1 MEVRSITNQFY
12 EVTSRIER
20 TSEDDMQKVVKDT
33 IVVSAVS
40 FSDAEKKA
48 TEFYDEVV
56 NLEKVCAIKESTY
69 REYVKRTDIEPNLS
83 FYKVTVGMITI
94 NEVTGKEKTTKVA
107 YLVDAGS
114 TKEAEDVINKMF
126 SGTLIDYKII
136 SIKETNVT
144 DIVLDLVNYG

>member
-1 MEVRSITNQFY
+1 MEVRSITKQFY
-12 EVTSRIER
+12 EVTSKVTR
-20 TSEDDMQKVVKDT
+20 TCEDGMEKVVKDT

-48 TEFYDEVV
+48 TEFYEGET
-56 NLEKVCAIKESTY
+56 LEKDCAIKESTY
-69 REYVKRTDIEPNLS
+69 REYVKRTDIATHFS

-126 SGTLIDYKII
+126 GGTVIDYKII

-144 DIVLDLVNYG
+144 YIVLD

>member
-1 MEVRSITNQFY
+1 MEVRSITKQFY
-12 EVTSRIER
+12 EVTSKVTR
-20 TSEDDMQKVVKDT
+20 TCEDGMEKVVKDT

-48 TEFYDEVV
+48 TEFYEVET
-56 NLEKVCAIKESTY
+56 LEKVCAIKESTY
-69 REYVKRTDIEPNLS
+69 REYVKRTDIPPHFS

-114 TKEAEDVINKMF
+114 TKEAEDVINKVF
-126 SGTLIDYKII
+126 GGTVIDYKII

-144 DIVLDLVNYG
+144 DIVLH

>member
-144 DIVLDLVNYG
+144 DIVLD

>member
-1 MEVRSITNQFY
+1 MEVRSITKQFY
-12 EVTSRIER
+12 EVTSKVTR
-20 TSEDDMQKVVKDT
+20 TCEDGMEKVVKDT

-48 TEFYDEVV
+48 TEFYEGER
-56 NLEKVCAIKESTY
+56 LEKVCAIKESTY
-69 REYVKRTDIEPNLS
+69 REYVKRTDIAPHFS

-126 SGTLIDYKII
+126 GGTVIDYKVI

-144 DIVLDLVNYG
+144 DIVLD

>member
-1 MEVRSITNQFY
+1 MEVRSITKQFY
-12 EVTSRIER
+12 EVTSRVER
-20 TSEDDMQKVVKDT
+20 TSDDGMQKVVKDT

-48 TEFYDEVV
+48 TGFYEGET
-56 NLEKVCAIKESTY
+56 LEKVCAIKEAAY
-69 REYVKRTDIEPNLS
+69 RVYVKRTDITPHLS

-107 YLVDAGS
+107 YLVDADS
-114 TKEAEDVINKMF
+114 TKEAEDIINKMF
-126 SGTLIDYKII
+126 GGTVIDYKII

-144 DIVLDLVNYG
+144 DIVLD

>member
-1 MEVRSITNQFY
+1 MEVRSITKQFY
-12 EVTSRIER
+12 EVTSKVTR
-20 TSEDDMQKVVKDT
+20 TCEDGMEKVVKDT

-48 TEFYDEVV
+48 TEFYEGET
-56 NLEKVCAIKESTY
+56 LEKVCAIKESAY
-69 REYVKRTDIEPNLS
+69 REYVKRTDIPPHFS
-83 FYKVTVGMITI
+83 YYKVTVGMITI
-94 NEVTGKEKTTKVA
+94 NEVTGKEKTTKGA

-126 SGTLIDYKII
+126 GGTVIDYKII

-144 DIVLDLVNYG
+144 YILLD

>member
-1 MEVRSITNQFY
+1 MEVRSITKQFY
-12 EVTSRIER
+12 EVTSKVER
-20 TSEDDMQKVVKDT
+20 TSEDGMQKVVKDT

-40 FSDAEKKA
+40 FSDAEKKV
-48 TEFYDEVV
+48 TEFYEAES
-56 NLEKVCAIKESTY
+56 LEKVCAIKESTY

-114 TKEAEDVINKMF
+114 TKEAEDIINKMF
-126 SGTLIDYKII
+126 SGTVIDYKII

-144 DIVLDLVNYG
+144 DIVLD

>member
-1 MEVRSITNQFY
+1 MEVRSITKQFY
-12 EVTSRIER
+12 EVTSKVER
-20 TSEDDMQKVVKDT
+20 TSDDGMQKVVKDT

-48 TEFYDEVV
+48 TEFYEGETF
-56 NLEKVCAIKESTY
+56 EKVCAIKEATY

-126 SGTLIDYKII
+126 SGTVIDYKII

-144 DIVLDLVNYG
+144 DIVLD

>member
-1 MEVRSITNQFY
+1 
-12 EVTSRIER
+12 
-20 TSEDDMQKVVKDT
+20 MQKVVKDT

-144 DIVLDLVNYG
+144 DIVLD

>member
-1 MEVRSITNQFY
+1 MEVRSITKQFY
-12 EVTSRIER
+12 EVTSKVTR
-20 TSEDDMQKVVKDT
+20 TCEDGMEKVVKDT

-40 FSDAEKKA
+40 FFDAEKKA
-48 TEFYDEVV
+48 TEFYEGETI
-56 NLEKVCAIKESTY
+56 EKVCAIKESAY
-69 REYVKRTDIEPNLS
+69 REYVKRTDIPPHFS
-83 FYKVTVGMITI
+83 YYKVTVGMITI

-126 SGTLIDYKII
+126 GGTVIDYKII

-144 DIVLDLVNYG
+144 YIVLD

>member
-1 MEVRSITNQFY
+1 MEVRSITKQFY
-12 EVTSRIER
+12 EVTSKVER
-20 TSEDDMQKVVKDT
+20 TSQDGMQKVVKDT

-56 NLEKVCAIKESTY
+56 NLEKVCSIKEAAY

-126 SGTLIDYKII
+126 GGTVIDYKII

-144 DIVLDLVNYG
+144 DIVLD

>member
-1 MEVRSITNQFY
+1 MEVRIITKQFY
-12 EVTSRIER
+12 EVTSRVER
-20 TSEDDMQKVVKDT
+20 TSEDGMQKVVKDT

-48 TEFYDEVV
+48 TEFYEGET
-56 NLEKVCAIKESTY
+56 LEKVCAIKEAAY
-69 REYVKRTDIEPNLS
+69 REYVKRTDIDTHFY

-107 YLVDAGS
+107 YLVDADS
-114 TKEAEDVINKMF
+114 TKEAEDIINKMF
-126 SGTLIDYKII
+126 GGTLIDYKVI

-144 DIVLDLVNYG
+144 DIVLS

>member
-1 MEVRSITNQFY
+1 MEVRSITKQFY
-12 EVTSRIER
+12 EVTSKVTR
-20 TSEDDMQKVVKDT
+20 TCEDGMEKVVKDT

-48 TEFYDEVV
+48 TEFHEGET
-56 NLEKVCAIKESTY
+56 LEKVCAIKESAY
-69 REYVKRTDIEPNLS
+69 REYVKRTDIPPHFS
-83 FYKVTVGMITI
+83 YYKVTVGMITI

-126 SGTLIDYKII
+126 GGTVIDYKII

-144 DIVLDLVNYG
+144 YIVLD

>member
-1 MEVRSITNQFY
+1 MEVRSITKQFY
-12 EVTSRIER
+12 EVTSKVTR
-20 TSEDDMQKVVKDT
+20 TCEDGMEKVVKDT
-33 IVVSAVS
+33 IIVSAVS

-48 TEFYDEVV
+48 TEFYEGET
-56 NLEKVCAIKESTY
+56 LEKVCAIKESTY
-69 REYVKRTDIEPNLS
+69 REYVKRTDIPPHFS

-126 SGTLIDYKII
+126 GGTVIDYKII

-144 DIVLDLVNYG
+144 YIVLD

>member
-1 MEVRSITNQFY
+1 MEVRSITKQFY
-12 EVTSRIER
+12 EVTSKV
-20 TSEDDMQKVVKDT
+20 TMTCEDGMEKVVKDT

-48 TEFYDEVV
+48 TEFYEGEV
-56 NLEKVCAIKESTY
+56 LEKVCAIKESTY
-69 REYVKRTDIEPNLS
+69 REYVKRTDIAPHFS
-83 FYKVTVGMITI
+83 YYKVTVGMITI

-126 SGTLIDYKII
+126 GGTVIDYKII

-144 DIVLDLVNYG
+144 DIVLD

>member
-1 MEVRSITNQFY
+1 MEVRSITKQFY
-12 EVTSRIER
+12 EVTSKVER
-20 TSEDDMQKVVKDT
+20 TSDDGMQKVVKDT

-69 REYVKRTDIEPNLS
+69 REYVKRTDIEPHFS

-126 SGTLIDYKII
+126 SGTVIDYKII

-144 DIVLDLVNYG
+144 DIVLD

>member
-1 MEVRSITNQFY
+1 MEVRSITKQFY
-12 EVTSRIER
+12 EVTSKVER
-20 TSEDDMQKVVKDT
+20 TSEDGMQKVVKDT

-48 TEFYDEVV
+48 TEFYEGEA
-56 NLEKVCAIKESTY
+56 LEKVCAIKEATY

-126 SGTLIDYKII
+126 SGTVIDYKII

-144 DIVLDLVNYG
+144 DIVLD